1 MPVEYRIHPAI
12 GVARVGDSLE
22 EFFIGPEAPGVRPTM
37 TKPDGPALAGGQRGT
52 YKDSKSCVKRQGA
65 RFRIYEYTSN
75 SAGATTS
82 VREITAADARIQW
95 EVHLV
100 NRKAAAE
107 RIPDSEGERPDH

>member
-65 RFRIYEYTSN
+65 RFRIYQVHVQQCGRHYV
-75 SAGATTS
+75 GA
-82 VREITAADARIQW
+82 RNHRRRRADRMGSTPG
-95 EVHLV
+95 E
-100 NRKAAAE
+100 
-107 RIPDSEGERPDH
+107 PEGRGGAPP